1 MAADAGSGTP
11 AYVER
16 MQRTLWPLVRK
27 YWFDA
32 GVIALAIGG
41 AFELAAKPAWRGR
54 ARIEKP

>member
-1 MAADAGSGTP
+1 
-11 AYVER
+11 